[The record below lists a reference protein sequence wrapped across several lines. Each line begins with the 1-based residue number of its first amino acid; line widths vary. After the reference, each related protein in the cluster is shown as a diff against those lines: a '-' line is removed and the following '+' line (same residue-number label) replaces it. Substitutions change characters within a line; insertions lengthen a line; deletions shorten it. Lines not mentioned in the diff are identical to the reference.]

1 MTADEIR
8 SAIEAQLRERLDS
21 VPPSNRDWNEL
32 GMDSLEM
39 IDIFLKLEEELG
51 RSIPVENFST
61 ELTTD
66 TLVEFLLLP
75 TD

>member
-39 IDIFLKLEEELG
+39 IDVFLKLEDELG
-51 RSIPVENFST
+51 RSIPVENFSE

-66 TLVEFLLLP
+66 TLVAFLLQNP
-75 TD
+75 R